1 MRPPSGLGRN
11 IAIYMSVVTTLG
23 LCIST
28 VGSYFIYGWLFT
40 KYPDYLG
47 LSAWSLQPIDILV
60 TLGFIL
66 LSVALSVAAALQLSK
81 RIARPLSSLALAAR
95 QIKSGD
101 LTARAAAD
109 DRSLGEATE
118 MVENFNAMAERLEN
132 VADNL
137 ATWNASI
144 AHELR
149 TPVTILLGR
158 LQGVA
163 DGLFELDDALL
174 ASLIKQI
181 EGLARLIEDLR
192 VVSLANSGHLHLRF
206 EAVDMGEV
214 VGDLRGAVDP
224 ALTEAGFR
232 ILWSLDRL
240 PAECDPFRVRQA
252 VLALIDNARKHATP
266 GLLRVSVEPRDEHAA
281 IAVSDVGPGLSP
293 AAAQRLFEPFTRGDT
308 GGEGSGL
315 GLSVVRAVAA
325 AHGGELRCRLNAHG
339 GSTFE
344 LLLPAAQTGQSIRST
359 PYMTVPS

>member
-1 MRPPSGLGRN
+1 MRAPTGLARN

-23 LCIST
+23 LCLST

-40 KYPDYLG
+40 KHPEYFD
-47 LSAWSLQPIDILV
+47 SSVWTLQPFDILV
-60 TLGFIL
+60 SCGFIL
-66 LSVALSVAAALQLSK
+66 LSIALSVAAALQLSK

-101 LTARAAAD
+101 LSARACAD
-109 DRSLGEATE
+109 DRSPGEATE
-118 MVENFNAMAERLEN
+118 MVENFNAMAARLEN
-132 VADNL
+132 IAEDL
-137 ATWNASI
+137 TTWNASI

-206 EAVDMGEV
+206 EVLDMADV
-214 VGDLRGAVDP
+214 LGDLRGVVDP

-232 ILWSLDRL
+232 TAWSLDRFS
-240 PAECDPFRVRQA
+240 AQCDPFRVRQA

-266 GLLRVSVEPRDEHAA
+266 GLLRISAEQRAGWA
-281 IAVSDVGPGLSP
+281 SITVSDVGPGLSP
-293 AAAQRLFEPFTRGDT
+293 SSAQKLFEPFVRGGS

-315 GLSVVRAVAA
+315 GLSVVRAVAE
-325 AHGGELRCRLNAHG
+325 AHGGELRCRPNAER

-344 LLLPAAQTGQSIRST
+344 LRLPATQPTQAADRL
-359 PYMTVPS
+359 P

>member
-1 MRPPSGLGRN
+1 MKLPTGLSRN

-40 KYPDYLG
+40 KHPDYFN
-47 LSAWSLQPIDILV
+47 SSVWTLQPFDILV
-60 TLGFIL
+60 LLGFIL
-66 LSVALSVAAALQLSK
+66 LSVGLSVAAAVQLSK

-95 QIKSGD
+95 QIKGGD
-101 LTARAAAD
+101 LTARASAD

-118 MVENFNAMAERLEN
+118 MVENFNAMAARLEN
-132 VADNL
+132 VAENL
-137 ATWNASI
+137 TTWNASI

-174 ASLIKQI
+174 ASLIKQT
-181 EGLARLIEDLR
+181 EGLARLVEDLR
-192 VVSLANSGHLHLRF
+192 VVSLANSGHLQLRF
-206 EAVDMGEV
+206 EAVDMADV

-232 ILWSLDRL
+232 TIWSLETL
-240 PAECDPFRVRQA
+240 MASCDPFRVRQA
-252 VLALIDNARKHATP
+252 LLALIENARKHATP
-266 GLLRVSVEPRDEHAA
+266 GLLRVSVDRRDNLAV
-281 IAVSDVGPGLSP
+281 ISVSDVGPGLSP
-293 AAAQRLFEPFTRGDT
+293 SAAQRLFEPFARGET
-308 GGEGSGL
+308 AHEGSGL

-325 AHGGELRCRLNAHG
+325 AHGGELRCRPNAEL

-344 LLLPAAQTGQSIRST
+344 LFIPLAQPDSRTE
-359 PYMTVPS
+359 

>member
-1 MRPPSGLGRN
+1 MKAPSSLARN
-11 IAIYMSVVTTLG
+11 IALYMSVVTTLG
-23 LCIST
+23 LCVST

-40 KYPDYLG
+40 KHPDYFDTSVWALRP
-47 LSAWSLQPIDILV
+47 LDILV
-60 TLGFIL
+60 TCGFIL

-95 QIKSGD
+95 QIKNGD
-101 LTARAAAD
+101 LGARASAD
-109 DRSLGEATE
+109 DRSLGEAME
-118 MVENFNAMAERLEN
+118 MVENFNAMAARLEN
-132 VADNL
+132 VAEDL

-163 DGLFELDDALL
+163 DGLFELDEALL
-174 ASLIKQI
+174 SSLIKQI

-206 EAVDMGEV
+206 EIVDMAEV

-224 ALTEAGFR
+224 ALAEAGFR
-232 ILWSLDRL
+232 TIWSLDRV

-252 VLALIDNARKHATP
+252 VLALIDNARKHATL
-266 GLLRVSVEPRDEHAA
+266 GLLRISVEQRKGWAS

-293 AAAQRLFEPFTRGDT
+293 SAAQKLFEPFARGET

-315 GLSVVRAVAA
+315 GLSVVRAVAE
-325 AHGGELRCRLNAHG
+325 AHGGELRCRPNAER

-344 LLLPAAQTGQSIRST
+344 LLFPATRPDLLAA
-359 PYMTVPS
+359 